1 MADAPITNAE
11 FRATL
16 LEVLGPTGTTTKHE
30 DDKRAEIK
38 VLLEKILNTA
48 LKQIHTRIGE
58 ILAALKTG
66 SKSEKEKKTESK
78 LILPE
83 GAKDKSSPVEKI
95 NASLDDK
102 DAENTGKKIAESIN
116 DGM

>member
-38 VLLEKILNTA
+38 VLLEN
-48 LKQIHTRIGE
+48 E
-58 ILAALKTG
+58 
-66 SKSEKEKKTESK
+66 
-78 LILPE
+78 
-83 GAKDKSSPVEKI
+83 
-95 NASLDDK
+95 
-102 DAENTGKKIAESIN
+102 
-116 DGM
+116 